1 MQTCLNLRLG
11 AVGVLVKHSETQLSS
26 VFVRYDIIYLQGYSG
41 FFWGSGRIT
50 YTNHLRECLVLIPNN
65 TAIFACQKGC
75 SLLLIGSH
83 FQQFKLFPLYF
94 FSFLINFFFFF
105 FWPYCW
111 CLWDFSSLT
120 RDWIHAPC
128 TGSASL
134 NHWSIREVPIP
145 LNFWVINRYSLIH

>member
-26 VFVRYDIIYLQGYSG
+26 VLVRYDIIYLQGYSG

-105 FWPYCW
+105 FFCHTVVACGILVPWPGIESMPPA
-111 CLWDFSSLT
+111 LEVQALT
-120 RDWIHAPC
+120 TGPSRKSPFHWI
-128 TGSASL
+128 S
-134 NHWSIREVPIP
+134 E
-145 LNFWVINRYSLIH
+145 